1 VNPRLSLAAAR
12 HLCQH
17 RSVGLY
23 RLVNDLL
30 KDSSLL
36 PVFAELGAVEVVGGA
51 PAAPRPGTPE
61 WWRAYSAVK
70 DAVLYL
76 ETRGVVKYFSQ
87 FEVVNWIGKPCGS
100 PTLPPIS
107 TPSTP
112 LPLSGD
118 AVAEDCRKSAE
129 GVQQT
134 AEGCRKSAEGVAG
147 GGRKRRTLVDFL

>member
-1 VNPRLSLAAAR
+1 MNPRLSLAAAR

-17 RSVGLY
+17 RSVGMY
-23 RLVNDLL
+23 RLVDDLL

-61 WWRAYSAVK
+61 WWRAYSAVR

-76 ETRGVVKYFSQ
+76 ETRGVAKYLPKLG
-87 FEVVNWIGKPCGS
+87 VVNWIGKPCGS
-100 PTLPPIS
+100 PTPPPTSPPPENS
-107 TPSTP
+107 TPTE
-112 LPLSGD
+112 D
-118 AVAEDCRKSAE
+118 AVAEDCRKTASA
-129 GVQQT
+129 VQRT
-134 AEGCRKSAEGVAG
+134 AEGRRKTAG